1 MRKTEGTHQRICLD
15 HSDVMSMI
23 QTPQSPIFFLLF
35 ILHKLGLELT
45 TSDSKG
51 TFQSC

>member
-23 QTPQSPIFFLLF
+23 QTPQSPFFFFFLGF
-35 ILHKLGLELT
+35 YPT
-45 TSDSKG
+45 
-51 TFQSC
+51 